1 MPDPDVVWPVG
12 TSDRDPALADRPMV
26 FDATGFLV
34 AVLPDADEARRAA
47 AALRAAGFPD
57 RELRVFPAEEILE
70 DRVRYTAAR
79 SLPRR
84 VVAALTEDEE
94 TIALYYGHARD
105 GRAALWVHTPD
116 DDVADRA
123 IRALSDS
130 PTLHLRHFGHHR
142 QSDFVLQNPSSE
154 GPADDQ
160 SGRSR

>member
-1 MPDPDVVWPVG
+1 MADPDVVWPVG

-26 FDATGFLV
+26 FDPRGFLV
-34 AVLPDADEARRAA
+34 AVLPGVVEAERAA
-47 AALRAAGFPD
+47 AALRTAGFAD

-70 DRVRYTAAR
+70 DRVRYTAQR
-79 SLPRR
+79 NLPRR

-94 TIALYYGHARD
+94 TIELYYGHARD

-130 PTLHLRHFGHHR
+130 PTLHIRHYGHER
-142 QSDFVLQNPSSE
+142 QSDFVRQHPTSDRH
-154 GPADDQ
+154 GDDER
-160 SGRSR
+160 GRSR